1 MIVTETL
8 NFPEIFEVCEHV
20 CELFEGINWMNFE
33 CIAGQR
39 NVFPVYCVF
48 EYIGSQGGLFE
59 FVLLDVV
66 INDVP
71 VTRNFYYH
79 QLKACY

>member
-48 EYIGSQGGLFE
+48 EYIGIQGWLLKFG
-59 FVLLDVV
+59 LLDVV
-66 INDVP
+66 IIKCSSD
-71 VTRNFYYH
+71 T
-79 QLKACY
+79 QQ